1 MFHSN
6 NQQANGL
13 ENGSGLQIE
22 SPIHSY
28 CESFFTPVVQFK
40 ALVKLKKREASLF
53 SRKNNREA
61 YHCWVLLRIAGWKS
75 AINDTLVSGSGSITP
90 APHSGGEDRES
101 SRRMNLI
108 LSAASCRDCCAFSD
122 EYIDTQWTMDSN
134 LFNISLLTG
143 TTVYF

>member
-40 ALVKLKKREASLF
+40 ALVELKKVKHRF
-53 SRKNNREA
+53 SPE
-61 YHCWVLLRIAGWKS
+61 RIIEK
-75 AINDTLVSGSGSITP
+75 
-90 APHSGGEDRES
+90 
-101 SRRMNLI
+101 LI
-108 LSAASCRDCCAFSD
+108 IVG
-122 EYIDTQWTMDSN
+122 Y
-134 LFNISLLTG
+134 
-143 TTVYF
+143 Y